1 MEQRTAIVEG
11 KAGPAQHAPGVAAS
25 PWVQLARALGA
36 GRILALGIVACG
48 LLGFFAYVVNRAAE
62 DSYTLLFSGLE
73 LADAQEL
80 VGRLEAMEVPFRLSP
95 GGDAIMVPSGDAL
108 RLRMALAEEGMP
120 VGGTVGYELLDD
132 ASPFTTSDFL
142 ANVNLRRAVEGELAR
157 TIGTLRSVRA
167 ARVHIVAPER
177 TLFGRAEVA
186 PTASIV
192 LTLRG
197 AEALDKRQ
205 IAGIRQLV
213 AAAVPGLKPDAV
225 TLVDGAGNLLAVPA
239 APGADPLAS
248 GDAEAYR
255 VALED
260 RLRGKIVQLLE
271 RSVGLGK
278 VDAAVSADLDFDEI
292 ATTAETYDPQSQVV
306 RSTQT
311 TEEATDQQETQPA
324 DQVGAAGN
332 LPTERAAA
340 PAGAPGSSEKSNKTE
355 ETVNYEI
362 SRTVRNQTKRGASLR
377 RLSIAVQ
384 VDGTYQA
391 QPDGSSTYE
400 PRGAEELEQLAA
412 LVRSAAGVDESRGD
426 VVEVV
431 SRPFATATAPLEP
444 EAEAGWQS
452 MLAGDYGR
460 LLDLG
465 VLSLLTLLV
474 LFFGVRPALRRVL
487 AAVQPATA
495 PSTTAVVL
503 GADGKPLLVHGATG
517 ATIGV
522 DRAGNPVVV
531 REAVAAEP
539 AAPRLGQGEA
549 GHEGRRADRPQ
560 ACAGA
565 GPGLAPG
572 RSRPRDR
579 GQPRGRGPRCP
590 RLAARGLAW
599 RGEHDRRDC
608 QHRAVHRRREGL
620 DHDAGAERGRGGASC
635 SGCSTIRRSW
645 RSRRPWPCSAA
656 SRPAWSRRS
665 CWSSASAWSA
675 TAASPAGST
684 RPRSCSCARSIRGGP
699 SRSCRKSAAPSAGRS
714 GTSSPTSTRPC
725 SLPT

>member
-11 KAGPAQHAPGVAAS
+11 NHDPAQHAPGVAAS

-36 GRILALGIVACG
+36 GRILALGIVAVG

-80 VGRLEAMEVPFRLSP
+80 VGRLEAMQVPFHLSP

-157 TIGTLRSVRA
+157 TISTLRSVRA
-167 ARVHIVAPER
+167 ARVHVVAPER
-177 TLFGRAEVA
+177 SLFGRAEVS

-213 AAAVPGLKPDAV
+213 AAAVPGLQPEAV

-239 APGADPLAS
+239 APGADPLGS

-271 RSVGLGK
+271 RSVGVGK
-278 VDAAVSADLDFDEI
+278 VDAAVSADLDFDEL

-311 TEEATDQQETQPA
+311 TEEVTDQQETQPT

-355 ETVNYEI
+355 ETINYEI

-384 VDGTYQA
+384 VDGSYRA
-391 QPDGSSTYE
+391 QPDGSTAYE

-431 SRPFATATAPLEP
+431 SRPFATAATPPEP
-444 EAEAGWQS
+444 EAEVGWQS
-452 MLAGDYGR
+452 MPAGEHAR
-460 LLDLG
+460 FLDLG

-474 LFFGVRPALRRVL
+474 LFFGVRPALRRVF

-531 REAVAAEP
+531 REAVADEA

-549 GHEGRRADRPQ
+549 GQQGGELIDLKQVQGPVQASLLGEVARAIE
-560 ACAGA
+560 AN
-565 GPGLAPG
+565 PGDAV
-572 RSRPRDR
+572 RVVR
-579 GQPRGRGPRCP
+579 GW
-590 RLAARGLAW
+590 L
-599 RGEHDRRDC
+599 H
-608 QHRAVHRRREGL
+608 
-620 DHDAGAERGRGGASC
+620 GG
-635 SGCSTIRRSW
+635 
-645 RSRRPWPCSAA
+645 
-656 SRPAWSRRS
+656 
-665 CWSSASAWSA
+665 
-675 TAASPAGST
+675 
-684 RPRSCSCARSIRGGP
+684 
-699 SRSCRKSAAPSAGRS
+699 
-714 GTSSPTSTRPC
+714 
-725 SLPT
+725 